1 MFDALSDRLDGI
13 FSKLR
18 SRGRL
23 TERDVDEISREIRLA
38 LLEADVNV
46 RVVKSFIGRVKER
59 AVGVEVSKALDPGQ
73 QFIKIVHEELVATLG
88 GTTGKLTMS
97 PKPPT
102 VLMLAGLQGSGKT
115 TAAAKLAR
123 LLKSQGL
130 HPLLVGADLQ
140 RPAAVEQ
147 LRVLAG
153 RVDVPFY
160 SEASDPVSVARGA
173 IAEAQR
179 LGRNFVIVDT
189 AGRLQIDTELMDEL
203 RAIDAAIQPQNT
215 LLVVDAMT
223 GQEAVN
229 VAEAFNDA
237 VGLDGVILTKIDGDA
252 RGGAALS
259 VKEVVGKPILFAGTG
274 EKLDEFEPFHPDRMA
289 SRILG
294 MGDVLTLIEK
304 VEATFEEDEKRK
316 AEELLQSGRLTLEDF
331 LEQMQQIKRMGPL
344 QNVLGMLPGM
354 PKEVRNAEID
364 DKDLGRI
371 EAIIRSMTPEER
383 RHPELINGSRR
394 MRIAQGSGTSTNEI
408 NNLLKQFKQV
418 QQMMKGMPG
427 MARKMKGGKKGKGKG
442 KAKGPKMPPG
452 FPGGGRPGALP
463 AGLPRPRIP
472 TAAFRAFRPG
482 DLDSPAVPRRGVSFG
497 SQDPAHA
504 RREEEAADVS
514 RRGRRRPQSPR
525 RPIPRD
531 PRPVRTPPG
540 AVARDDRR
548 RARAALVERRRAADR
563 ERGQAAADRR
573 GVGRVQGRER
583 QGRGVAARR

>member
-1 MFDALSDRLDGI
+1 VFDTLSDRLDGI
-13 FSKLR
+13 FSRLR
-18 SRGRL
+18 NRGRM
-23 TERDVDEISREIRLA
+23 TERDIDEVAREIRVA

-46 RVVKSFIGRVKER
+46 KVVRAFIERVKAA
-59 AVGVEVSKALDPGQ
+59 AVGQDLSQSLTPGQ
-73 QFIKIVHEELVATLG
+73 QFIKIVHDELVNTLG

-97 PKPPT
+97 SKPPT
-102 VLMLAGLQGSGKT
+102 VIMLAGLQGSGKT
-115 TAAAKLAR
+115 TAAGKLAR

-130 HPLLVGADLQ
+130 QPLLVGADLQ

-173 IAEAQR
+173 LAEAAR
-179 LGRNFVIVDT
+179 LGRNIVIVDT
-189 AGRLQIDTELMDEL
+189 AGRLQIDTDLMDEL
-203 RAIDAAIQPQNT
+203 RAIDAAVEPHNT

-259 VKEVVGKPILFAGTG
+259 VKEIVGKPILFAGTG

-304 VEATFEEDEKRK
+304 VEATFEEDEKQR
-316 AEELLQSGRLTLEDF
+316 AEELLQSGRITLEDF
-331 LEQMQQIKRMGPL
+331 LEQMQQVKRMGPL

-354 PKEVRNAEID
+354 PKEIKNADID
-364 DKDLGRI
+364 DREIARI
-371 EAIIRSMTPEER
+371 EAIIQSMTPEER
-383 RHPELINGSRR
+383 RKPELINGSRR
-394 MRIAQGSGTSTNEI
+394 SRIAKGSGVTTSEV

-427 MARKMKGGKKGKGKG
+427 VQKKMLKSKNKKGKKGKGP
-442 KAKGPKMPPG
+442 KGPKLPTGGIPG
-452 FPGGGRPGALP
+452 FPTG
-463 AGLPRPRIP
+463 
-472 TAAFRAFRPG
+472 
-482 DLDSPAVPRRGVSFG
+482 
-497 SQDPAHA
+497 
-504 RREEEAADVS
+504 
-514 RRGRRRPQSPR
+514 
-525 RPIPRD
+525 
-531 PRPVRTPPG
+531 
-540 AVARDDRR
+540 
-548 RARAALVERRRAADR
+548 
-563 ERGQAAADRR
+563 
-573 GVGRVQGRER
+573 
-583 QGRGVAARR
+583 

>member
-1 MFDALSDRLDGI
+1 VFDALSDRLDGI
-13 FSKLR
+13 FSR
-18 SRGRL
+18 VRNRGRL
-23 TERDVDEISREIRLA
+23 TERDIDEISRELRVA

-46 RVVKSFIGRVKER
+46 RVVRAFINRVKER
-59 AVGVEVSKALDPGQ
+59 AVGAELSKVLDPGQ
-73 QFIKIVHEELVATLG
+73 QFIKLVHEELIETLG

-102 VLMLAGLQGSGKT
+102 VVMLAGLQGSGKT
-115 TAAAKLAR
+115 TAAGKLAR

-130 HPLLVGADLQ
+130 QPLLVGADLQ

-160 SEASDPVSVARGA
+160 SEATDPVSVARGA

-179 LGRNFVIVDT
+179 LGRNIVIVDT

-203 RAIDAAIQPQNT
+203 RAIEAAVQPQNT

-237 VGLDGVILTKIDGDA
+237 VGLDGVVLTKIDGDA

-274 EKLDEFEPFHPDRMA
+274 EKLDEFEVFHPDRMA

-304 VEATFEEDEKRK
+304 VEQTFEDEEKQR
-316 AEELLQSGRLTLEDF
+316 AEEILQSGRLTLEDF
-331 LEQMQQIKRMGPL
+331 LEQMQQVKRIGPL

-354 PKEVRNAEID
+354 PKEIKNTEID
-364 DKDLGRI
+364 DKEIGRV
-371 EAIIRSMTPEER
+371 EAIIRSMTLEER
-383 RHPELINGSRR
+383 RRPEIINGSRR
-394 MRIAQGSGTSTNEI
+394 SRIAKGSGVTSSDV

-418 QQMMKGMPG
+418 QQMMKTMPG
-427 MARKMKGGKKGKGKG
+427 ADRMTKRLKKKGAKGKKT
-442 KAKGPKMPPG
+442 KGPKGP
-452 FPGGGRPGALP
+452 RLP
-463 AGLPRPRIP
+463 AGGIPGLPP
-472 TAAFRAFRPG
+472 
-482 DLDSPAVPRRGVSFG
+482 S
-497 SQDPAHA
+497 
-504 RREEEAADVS
+504 
-514 RRGRRRPQSPR
+514 
-525 RPIPRD
+525 
-531 PRPVRTPPG
+531 
-540 AVARDDRR
+540 
-548 RARAALVERRRAADR
+548 
-563 ERGQAAADRR
+563 
-573 GVGRVQGRER
+573 
-583 QGRGVAARR
+583 